1 MAMGQMP
8 QFWIFRVRIVEFL
21 CVFSAPVTV
30 VTEMQIRIVQ
40 IGEEMNFDQSPML
53 VIWEVTQACDLACVH
68 CRASAQ
74 SERNSDE
81 LTTEQGF
88 RLLDEIRRFG
98 EPLMVFTGGDPLKRP
113 DLFELIRHS
122 VEIGLRTNVTPSATP
137 LLTPE
142 AIDGFKAAGISR
154 MAISV
159 DGHDAAS
166 HDDFRGIPGTFDRA
180 MLALRH
186 ARDIGLDT
194 QFQTTVTRRNMAHL
208 PEIAEIVREVRSKM
222 WSLFFLIVTGRALE
236 NDDLLAEEYEK
247 VFEFMYDLS
256 KTAPFGIKTTE
267 AMHYRRY
274 VAQRIHAEHG
284 PTENESA
291 KGVAFR
297 TAGVSD
303 GKGFVFVSHKGEI
316 YPSGFLPV
324 SGGNVLNSSLT
335 DVYRNSDLFRTLR
348 DTSQREGKCGICE
361 YQKICGGSRSRAYA
375 LTGDFLAE
383 DPRCTYQPHLAD
395 AVVG

>member
-1 MAMGQMP
+1 
-8 QFWIFRVRIVEFL
+8 
-21 CVFSAPVTV
+21 
-30 VTEMQIRIVQ
+30 
-40 IGEEMNFDQSPML
+40 MNFDQSPML

-74 SERNSDE
+74 SERSPSE
-81 LTTEQGF
+81 LTTEQGR
-88 RLLDEIRRFG
+88 RLLDEIRSFG

-113 DLFELIRHS
+113 DLYELLEYS
-122 VEIGLRTNVTPSATP
+122 ANIGLRTNVTPSATP
-137 LLTPE
+137 LLTTE
-142 AIDGFKAAGISR
+142 AIDRFQAAGVSR

-159 DGHDAAS
+159 DGHDAPS

-208 PEIAEIVREVRSKM
+208 PAIAEIVREVRSKM
-222 WSLFFLIVTGRALE
+222 WSLFFLIVTGRAAE
-236 NDDLLAEEYEK
+236 GDDLLASEYEQ

-256 KTAPFGIKTTE
+256 KTAPFGIKTTV

-274 VAQRIHAEHG
+274 IAQRMKAEHG
-284 PTENESA
+284 PAQNENA
-291 KGVAFR
+291 KGMAFR

-303 GKGFVFVSHKGEI
+303 GKGFVFVSHTGEI
-316 YPSGFLPV
+316 FPSGFLPV
-324 SGGNVLNSSLT
+324 SGGNVLVNPLT
-335 DVYRNSDLFRTLR
+335 DVYRNAALFKTLR
-348 DTSQREGKCGICE
+348 DTTQREGKCGVCE

-375 LTGDFLAE
+375 LTGDYLAE
-383 DPRCTYQPHLAD
+383 DPRCVYQPHLAD
-395 AVVG
+395 AIC